1 MMTILD
7 ALGSAEYKQHVSL
20 LATLIKL
27 SEVDG
32 VIAPE
37 EWEII
42 EKIAFKYGL
51 NDPEGLKFLKKNAGK
66 YRLSTPYTLDE
77 RIDQYYQLLKL
88 AYADGQT
95 DEKELELI
103 KRSIISLGFPTAKAD
118 DIFNKGLELV
128 KSGAEYEL
136 FYKEIKNI
144 VLSKE

>member
-1 MMTILD
+1 MTILD

-51 NDPEGLKFLKKNAGK
+51 NDPEGLKFLKKNAEK

-103 KRSIISLGFPTAKAD
+103 KRSIISLGFPTDKAD

-128 KSGAEYEL
+128 KNGAEYAL
-136 FYKEIKNI
+136 FYEEIKDI
-144 VLSKE
+144 VLNKE

>member
-1 MMTILD
+1 MTILD

-51 NDPEGLKFLKKNAGK
+51 NDPEGLKFLKKNASQ
-66 YRLSTPYTLDE
+66 YSLRTPYTLDE
-77 RIDQYYQLLKL
+77 RIDQFYQLLKL
-88 AYADGQT
+88 AYADGRT

-103 KRSIISLGFPTAKAD
+103 KRSVISLGFPTDKAD
-118 DIFNKGLELV
+118 EIFSKGLELM
-128 KSGAEYEL
+128 KSGVDHDV
-136 FYKEIKNI
+136 FYDEIKKI
-144 VLSKE
+144 VLS